1 MTKKEHLYIYDNVG
15 DFVEWLR
22 KTPQTKKGK
31 EYSTST
37 EIGEMR
43 TTFTGTESFEAAQ
56 ELLDNGDT
64 TLSRMMMEQAVSIKA
79 KSKTGYMRS
88 NGIVSGPQGF
98 VPNIGAYLTGHP
110 NNMVNIRQTFKP
122 MSKVLSIVYNISVHC
137 GITTN
142 QMISA
147 ASKVA
152 CAISTL
158 EAKGYR
164 VNVYIGNY
172 CRNFKSK
179 AQNSKVGFIIKIKD
193 AGKPLDPL
201 RIAYPLANPS
211 MARRHGFAFLE
222 RADFKLPS
230 NYGIPTSVPSN
241 ILQREIGNH
250 ISLSAMNIIERDN
263 TFEGIAK
270 QIEEQSQKLS

>member
-22 KTPQTKKGK
+22 ETPQTKKGK
-31 EYSTST
+31 EYSHST
-37 EIGEMR
+37 ETGESR
-43 TTFTGTESFEAAQ
+43 TSFTGTESFEAAQ
-56 ELLDNGDT
+56 ELFDNGDT
-64 TLSRMMMEQAVSIKA
+64 TLSRMIMEQAVSIKA

-122 MSKVLSIVYNISVHC
+122 MSKVLSVVYNMSVHF

-172 CRNFKSK
+172 THNFKSK
-179 AQNSKVGFIIKIKD
+179 AKNNEVGFIIKIKD

-230 NYGIPTSVPSN
+230 NYGIPASVPSN

-250 ISLSAMNIIERDN
+250 VSLSALNIIQRDN

-270 QIEEQSQKLS
+270 QIEEQSNKS

>member
-31 EYSTST
+31 EYSASTRTSDYAT
-37 EIGEMR
+37 S
-43 TTFTGTESFEAAQ
+43 FAGTESFEAAQ
-56 ELLDNGDT
+56 ELFHNGDAK
-64 TLSRMMMEQAVSIKA
+64 LSRMIMEQVVSIKA

-88 NGIVSGPQGF
+88 SGIVSNPQGF
-98 VPNIGAYLTGHP
+98 VPNIGAYMTGHP

-172 CRNFKSK
+172 CHNFKSK
-179 AQNSKVGFIIKIKD
+179 AQNSEVGFIIKIKD

-211 MARRHGFAFLE
+211 MLRRHGFAFYE
-222 RADFKLPS
+222 RADYKLPS
-230 NYGIPTSVPSN
+230 NYGAPASVPSN

-250 ISLSAMNIIERDN
+250 ISLSAMNIIQCDN
-263 TFEGIAK
+263 TLEGIVK
-270 QIEEQSQKLS
+270 QIEEQSNKS

>member
-31 EYSTST
+31 EYSHST
-37 EIGEMR
+37 ETGESR
-43 TTFTGTESFEAAQ
+43 TSFTGTESFEAAQ

-64 TLSRMMMEQAVSIKA
+64 TLSRMIMEQAVSIKA
-79 KSKTGYMRS
+79 KSSTGYMRS

-122 MSKVLSIVYNISVHC
+122 MSKVLTIVYNCSV
-137 GITTN
+137 TAFVKTN

-164 VNVYIGNY
+164 VNVYVCSY
-172 CRNFKSK
+172 VRNFRSK
-179 AQNSKVGFIIKIKD
+179 AKNNAVGFIVKIKD

-201 RIAYPLANPS
+201 RIAYPLAHPS
-211 MARRHGFAFLE
+211 MLRRHGLAFYE
-222 RADFKLPS
+222 RASYALPGTYGAPVDVPRRELDMILS
-230 NYGIPTSVPSN
+230 NYVY
-241 ILQREIGNH
+241 
-250 ISLSAMNIIERDN
+250 LSAENIVKSDN
-263 TFEGIAK
+263 TLDAIVK
-270 QIEEQSQKLS
+270 QIEEQSNKS

>member
-1 MTKKEHLYIYDNVG
+1 MTRKEQLYIYDNVG

-31 EYSTST
+31 EYSHST
-37 EIGEMR
+37 IISEIR
-43 TTFTGTESFEAAQ
+43 TGFTGTESLDTAQ
-56 ELLDNGDT
+56 ELLDNGDVK
-64 TLSRMMMEQAVSIKA
+64 LSHMIIEQAVNIKA

-98 VPNIGAYLTGHP
+98 VPNIGAYMIGHP

-122 MSKVLSIVYNISVHC
+122 MSKVLTIVYNIVVDC
-137 GITTN
+137 FITTN

-164 VNVYIGNY
+164 VNIYISEYAVN
-172 CRNFKSK
+172 RNSK
-179 AQNSKVGFIIKIKD
+179 ARNNRAGYLIKIKD

-201 RIAYPLANPS
+201 RIAYPLAHPS
-211 MARRHGFAFLE
+211 MIRRHGFAFYE
-222 RADFKLPS
+222 RADFRLPK
-230 NYGIPTSVPSN
+230 NYGTPTNVPSAY
-241 ILQREIGNH
+241 LKQAIGNH
-250 ISLSAMNIIERDN
+250 VYLSALNIIQYN
-263 TFEGIAK
+263 NNFEAIAK
-270 QIEEQSQKLS
+270 QIEEQSNKS

>member
-22 KTPQTKKGK
+22 KTPQTRKGK
-31 EYSTST
+31 EYSCSTRTSDY
-37 EIGEMR
+37 
-43 TTFTGTESFEAAQ
+43 TTSFAGTESFEAAQ
-56 ELLDNGDT
+56 ELLDNGDAK
-64 TLSRMMMEQAVSIKA
+64 LSRMIMEQAVNIKA
-79 KSKTGYMRS
+79 KSNTGYMRS
-88 NGIVSGPQGF
+88 SGIVSNPQGF

-122 MSKVLSIVYNISVHC
+122 MCKVLTIVYNIAVNSF
-137 GITTN
+137 TATN

-147 ASKVA
+147 ASKIA

-164 VNVYIGNY
+164 INVYICTY
-172 CRNFKSK
+172 VKNFKSK
-179 AQNSKVGFIIKIKD
+179 ASDNAVGFVMKIKD
-193 AGKPLDPL
+193 AGKPLDTL
-201 RIAYPLANPS
+201 RIAYPLAHPS
-211 MARRHGFAFLE
+211 MLRRHGFAFLE

-230 NYGIPTSVPSN
+230 GYGTPASVPSN

-250 ISLSAMNIIERDN
+250 ILLSAKNIILGDN
-263 TFEGIAK
+263 TFEAIVK
-270 QIEEQSQKLS
+270 QIEEQSNKS

>member
-1 MTKKEHLYIYDNVG
+1 MTKKEQLYIYDNVG

-37 EIGEMR
+37 R
-43 TTFTGTESFEAAQ
+43 TSDYATSFAGTESFEAAQ
-56 ELLDNGDT
+56 ELFDNGDAK
-64 TLSRMMMEQAVSIKA
+64 LSRMIMEQAVSIKA

-88 NGIVSGPQGF
+88 SGIVSNPQGF

-137 GITTN
+137 GIKTN
-142 QMISA
+142 QMVSA

-172 CRNFKSK
+172 NHNFKSK
-179 AQNSKVGFIIKIKD
+179 AKNSEVGFIIKIKD

-211 MARRHGFAFLE
+211 MLRRHGLAFLE
-222 RADFKLPS
+222 RADFKLSS
-230 NYGIPTSVPSN
+230 NYGTPASVPSN

-250 ISLSAMNIIERDN
+250 ISLSAMNIIQCDN
-263 TFEGIAK
+263 TFEGIVK
-270 QIEEQSQKLS
+270 QIEEQSNKS

>member
-1 MTKKEHLYIYDNVG
+1 MTKKENLYIYENVG

-31 EYSTST
+31 EFNGSNKTGENY
-37 EIGEMR
+37 EI
-43 TTFTGTESFEAAQ
+43 FSGTKSFEDAQ
-56 ELLDNGDT
+56 NLLDNGDV
-64 TLSRMMMEQAVSIKA
+64 TLSRMIMEQAVNIKV

-88 NGIVSGPQGF
+88 NGIVNNPQGF

-122 MSKVLSIVYNISVHC
+122 TSKVLSIVYNIGVNC
-137 GITTN
+137 KITTN

-164 VNVYIGNY
+164 VNVYISLY
-172 CRNFKSK
+172 SYNFESK
-179 AQNSKVGFIIKIKD
+179 AKNNQVGLIMKIKD
-193 AGKPLDPL
+193 AGKPIDPL
-201 RIAYPLANPS
+201 RIAYPLAHPS
-211 MARRHGFAFLE
+211 MFRRHAFAFLE
-222 RADFKLPS
+222 RSNFRLPK
-230 NYGIPTSVPSN
+230 NYGWPISFPN
-241 ILQREIGNH
+241 AILDSILNNYV
-250 ISLSAMNIIERDN
+250 ILSASSIIRFDN
-263 TFEGIAK
+263 TFEAIVK
-270 QIEEQSQKLS
+270 QIEEQSNKK

>member
-31 EYSTST
+31 EYSASTRTSDYAT
-37 EIGEMR
+37 S
-43 TTFTGTESFEAAQ
+43 FAGTESFEAAQ
-56 ELLDNGDT
+56 ELFHNGDAK
-64 TLSRMMMEQAVSIKA
+64 LSRMIMEQVVSIKA

-88 NGIVSGPQGF
+88 SGIVSNPQGF
-98 VPNIGAYLTGHP
+98 VPNIGAYMTGHP

-122 MSKVLSIVYNISVHC
+122 MSKVLSIVYNIAVPC
-137 GITTN
+137 GTTTN

-172 CRNFKSK
+172 CHNFKSK
-179 AQNSKVGFIIKIKD
+179 AQNSEVGFIIKIKD

-211 MARRHGFAFLE
+211 MLRRHGFAFYE
-222 RADFKLPS
+222 RANYKLPS
-230 NYGIPTSVPSN
+230 NYGIPASVPSN

-250 ISLSAMNIIERDN
+250 ISLSAMNIIQCDN
-263 TFEGIAK
+263 TLEGIVK
-270 QIEEQSQKLS
+270 QIEEQSNKS

>member
-1 MTKKEHLYIYDNVG
+1 MTKKEQLYIYDNVG
-15 DFVEWLR
+15 DFVDWLR
-22 KTPQTKKGK
+22 KTPQTTKGK
-31 EYSTST
+31 E
-37 EIGEMR
+37 IGDSED
-43 TTFTGTESFEAAQ
+43 TTDSFKTFSGTESFDEAQ
-56 ELLDNGDT
+56 KLLDNGDA
-64 TLSRMMMEQAVSIKA
+64 TLSRTIMEQAVSIKA

-122 MSKVLSIVYNISVHC
+122 MSKVLTIVYNIVVDC
-137 GITTN
+137 FIKTN

-164 VNVYIGNY
+164 VNVYICTY
-172 CRNFKSK
+172 IKNFKSK
-179 AQNSKVGFIIKIKD
+179 AQNNAVGFVIKIKD

-201 RIAYPLANPS
+201 RIAYPLAHPS
-211 MARRHGFAFLE
+211 MSRRHAFAFYE
-222 RADFKLPS
+222 RAKYAIRVGYGTVVDMPKSELNKVLN
-230 NYGIPTSVPSN
+230 NYVY
-241 ILQREIGNH
+241 
-250 ISLSAMNIIERDN
+250 LSAQNIIRGDN
-263 TFEGIAK
+263 TFEGIVK
-270 QIEEQSQKLS
+270 QIEEQSNKS

>member
-31 EYSTST
+31 EYSASTRTSDYAT
-37 EIGEMR
+37 S
-43 TTFTGTESFEAAQ
+43 FAGTESFEAAQ
-56 ELLDNGDT
+56 ELLDNGDAI
-64 TLSRMMMEQAVSIKA
+64 LSRMIMEQAVSIKA

-122 MSKVLSIVYNISVHC
+122 MSKVLNIVYNITVNYEVK
-137 GITTN
+137 TN

-158 EAKGYR
+158 ETKGYR

-172 CRNFKSK
+172 CHNFKSEAK
-179 AQNSKVGFIIKIKD
+179 NSEVGFIIKIKD

-211 MARRHGFAFLE
+211 MLRRHGFAFYE
-222 RADFKLPS
+222 RADYKLPS
-230 NYGIPTSVPSN
+230 TYGTPTSVPSN

-250 ISLSAMNIIERDN
+250 ISLSAMNIIQRDN
-263 TFEGIAK
+263 TFEGIVK
-270 QIEEQSQKLS
+270 QIEEQSNKA

>member
-1 MTKKEHLYIYDNVG
+1 MTKKDTFYIYDNVG

-22 KTPQTKKGK
+22 KTKKTKKGQALAHS
-31 EYSTST
+31 ERTDNYSQNFS
-37 EIGEMR
+37 
-43 TTFTGTESFEAAQ
+43 GTESFEAAQ
-56 ELLDNGDT
+56 ELLDNGDA
-64 TLSRMMMEQAVSIKA
+64 TLSRMIMEQAVSIKA
-79 KSKTGYMRS
+79 KSKTGCMRS
-88 NGIVSGPQGF
+88 NGIVNSPQGF
-98 VPNIGAYLTGHP
+98 VPNIGAYMTGHP

-122 MSKVLSIVYNISVHC
+122 MSKVLSIVYNISVNC
-137 GITTN
+137 RITTN

-147 ASKVA
+147 ATKVA

-164 VNVYIGNY
+164 VNVYVGSYTRNY
-172 CRNFKSK
+172 HSRAKKN
-179 AQNSKVGFIIKIKD
+179 AGGFIMKIKD

-211 MARRHGFAFLE
+211 MLRRHGLAFLE
-222 RADFKLPS
+222 RVDFKLPS
-230 NYGIPTSVPSN
+230 DYGTPSSVPSN

-263 TFEGIAK
+263 TFEAIAK
-270 QIEEQSQKLS
+270 EIEEQSNKA

>member
-22 KTPQTKKGK
+22 KTPQTRKGK
-31 EYSTST
+31 EYSSST
-37 EIGEMR
+37 RTGEMR
-43 TTFTGTESFEAAQ
+43 TSFTGTESFEAAQ
-56 ELLDNGDT
+56 ELFDNGDA
-64 TLSRMMMEQAVSIKA
+64 TLSRMIMEQAVNIKA
-79 KSKTGYMRS
+79 KPDTGYMRS

-98 VPNIGAYLTGHP
+98 VPNIGAYMTGHP

-137 GITTN
+137 VITTN

-164 VNVYIGNY
+164 VNVYISSYTVNY
-172 CRNFKSK
+172 KSK
-179 AQNSKVGFIIKIKD
+179 AQNNRVGFIIKIKD

-230 NYGIPTSVPSN
+230 NYGTPTSVPS
-241 ILQREIGNH
+241 IYLKQAIGNH
-250 ISLSAMNIIERDN
+250 VCLSAMNIIDRDN
-263 TFEGIAK
+263 TFEGIVK

>member
-31 EYSTST
+31 EYSASTRTSDYAT
-37 EIGEMR
+37 S
-43 TTFTGTESFEAAQ
+43 FAGTESFEAAQ
-56 ELLDNGDT
+56 ELLDNGDAI
-64 TLSRMMMEQAVSIKA
+64 LSRMIMEQAVSIKA

-122 MSKVLSIVYNISVHC
+122 MSKVLNIVYNITVNYEVK
-137 GITTN
+137 TN

-158 EAKGYR
+158 ETKGYR

-172 CRNFKSK
+172 CHNFKSK
-179 AQNSKVGFIIKIKD
+179 AQNSEVGFIIKIKD

-211 MARRHGFAFLE
+211 MLRRHGFAFYE
-222 RADFKLPS
+222 RADYKLPS
-230 NYGIPTSVPSN
+230 TYGTPTSVPSN

-250 ISLSAMNIIERDN
+250 ISLSAMNIIQCDN
-263 TFEGIAK
+263 TFEGIVK
-270 QIEEQSQKLS
+270 QIEEQSNKS

>member
-31 EYSTST
+31 EYSASTRTSDYAT
-37 EIGEMR
+37 S
-43 TTFTGTESFEAAQ
+43 FAGTESFEAAQ
-56 ELLDNGDT
+56 ELFDNGDT
-64 TLSRMMMEQAVSIKA
+64 TLSRMIMEQAVSIKA

-88 NGIVSGPQGF
+88 NGIVSNPQGF
-98 VPNIGAYLTGHP
+98 VPNIGAYMTGHP
-110 NNMVNIRQTFKP
+110 NDMVNIRQTFKP
-122 MSKVLSIVYNISVHC
+122 MSKVLSVVYNISVHC

-164 VNVYIGNY
+164 VNVYIGDY
-172 CRNFKSK
+172 TRNFKSK
-179 AQNSKVGFIIKIKD
+179 AQNNHVGFIIKIKD

-201 RIAYPLANPS
+201 RIAYPLAHPS
-211 MARRHGFAFLE
+211 MVRRHGLAFFE
-222 RADFKLPS
+222 RADFKLPK
-230 NYGIPTSVPSN
+230 NYGAPTSVPSA

-250 ISLSAMNIIERDN
+250 ILLSAMNIIERDN

-270 QIEEQSQKLS
+270 QIEEQSNKS

>member
-37 EIGEMR
+37 EIGEMQ

-64 TLSRMMMEQAVSIKA
+64 TLSRMIMEQAVSIKA
-79 KSKTGYMRS
+79 KPKTGYMRS

-122 MSKVLSIVYNISVHC
+122 MSKVLSVVYNISAHC

-142 QMISA
+142 QMVSA

-164 VNVYIGNY
+164 INVYISDYAVN
-172 CRNFKSK
+172 CKSK
-179 AQNSKVGFIIKIKD
+179 AKNSAVGFLIKIKD

-230 NYGIPTSVPSN
+230 NYGIPTSAPSN

>member
-1 MTKKEHLYIYDNVG
+1 MTKKEQLYIYDNVG

-31 EYSTST
+31 ENGDS
-37 EIGEMR
+37 ED
-43 TTFTGTESFEAAQ
+43 TTDSFKTFSGTKSFDEAQ
-56 ELLDNGDT
+56 KLLDNGDA
-64 TLSRMMMEQAVSIKA
+64 TLSRTIMEQAVNIKA

-110 NNMVNIRQTFKP
+110 NNMVNIRRTFKP
-122 MSKVLSIVYNISVHC
+122 MSKVLTIVYNCSV
-137 GITTN
+137 TAFVKTN

-164 VNVYIGNY
+164 VNVYVCSY
-172 CRNFKSK
+172 VRNFSSK
-179 AQNSKVGFIIKIKD
+179 AKNNAVGFIVKIKD

-201 RIAYPLANPS
+201 RIAYPLAHPS
-211 MARRHGFAFLE
+211 MLRRHGLAFYE
-222 RADFKLPS
+222 RASYALPGTYGAPVDVPRRELDMILS
-230 NYGIPTSVPSN
+230 NYVY
-241 ILQREIGNH
+241 
-250 ISLSAMNIIERDN
+250 LSAENIVKSDN
-263 TFEGIAK
+263 TLDAIVK
-270 QIEEQSQKLS
+270 QIEEQSNKS

>member
-31 EYSTST
+31 EYSASTQTSDYAT
-37 EIGEMR
+37 S
-43 TTFTGTESFEAAQ
+43 FAGTESFEAAQ
-56 ELLDNGDT
+56 ELLDNGDAI
-64 TLSRMMMEQAVSIKA
+64 LSRMIMEQAVSIKA

-122 MSKVLSIVYNISVHC
+122 MSKVLNIVYNITVNYEVK
-137 GITTN
+137 TN

-158 EAKGYR
+158 ETKGYR

-172 CRNFKSK
+172 CHNFKSEAK
-179 AQNSKVGFIIKIKD
+179 NSEVGFIIKIKD

-211 MARRHGFAFLE
+211 MLRRHGFAFYE
-222 RADFKLPS
+222 RADYKLPS
-230 NYGIPTSVPSN
+230 TYGTPTSVPSN

-250 ISLSAMNIIERDN
+250 ISLSAMNIIQRDN
-263 TFEGIAK
+263 TFEGIVK
-270 QIEEQSQKLS
+270 QIEEQSNKA